1 MPVKARTQRGPFGA
15 GDQVQLT
22 DPKGRMH
29 QIVLSAGGTFHTH
42 RGSLSHDDLIGAPE
56 GSVVIASSGTAY
68 VALRPLLA
76 DYTLAMKRGATIVY
90 PKDAAQILAY
100 ADVFPGARVLEAG
113 AGSGALSCWLL
124 RAIGPDGELVSFEAR
139 PDFAEIARENVRKY
153 FGEVPPWWRLVPG
166 ELSAEVALDPSART
180 GAAYS
185 RLRRNSGNAAETSAT
200 PSPDGADSD
209 DKGEAPASSAEG
221 ADADDKEEGPTT
233 SSAEGGHRGVRG
245 VVPPGGGGVAP
256 DTMAPFAIGRNS
268 GTFDRVVLD
277 MLAPWENVA
286 GAARALIPGGL
297 ICCYVA
303 TTTQLSRVVEELR
316 AHGAFF
322 EPAAWET
329 LNRGWHVD
337 GLAVRPDHRM
347 IAHTGFLVTSRRLA
361 DGVTAPSR
369 RRRPAKGAHPEV
381 PVPPEGDAAPLG
393 ARPAPVEAGQGS
405 SPTPAEPFPA
415 AAEPAGAGAAPLEA
429 APAVLQPPEIPAPP
443 ALPADDGPLP
453 GDTDASV

>member
-1 MPVKARTQRGPFGA
+1 
-15 GDQVQLT
+15 VQLT

-29 QIVLSAGGTFHTH
+29 QIVLSPGGTFHTH
-42 RGSLSHDDLIGAPE
+42 RGALSHDDLIGQPE
-56 GSVVIASSGTAY
+56 GSLVTASSGTAY

-124 RAIGPDGELVSFEAR
+124 RAIGPDGVLVSFEAR
-139 PDFAEIARENVRKY
+139 ADFAEIARENVRKY
-153 FGEVPPWWRLVPG
+153 FGEVPRWWRLVPG
-166 ELSAEVALDPSART
+166 ELSARVALDPSLGT

-185 RLRRNSGNAAETSAT
+185 RLYRDSGEAGEAGQAEDAPSAGGGPDT
-200 PSPDGADSD
+200 GGHWGVVSPDD
-209 DKGEAPASSAEG
+209 
-221 ADADDKEEGPTT
+221 T
-233 SSAEGGHRGVRG
+233 S
-245 VVPPGGGGVAP
+245 
-256 DTMAPFAIGRNS
+256 
-268 GTFDRVVLD
+268 FDRVILD
-277 MLAPWENVA
+277 MLAPWDNVA

-316 AHGAFF
+316 AHGGFF

-347 IAHTGFLVTSRRLA
+347 IAHTGFLVTARRLA
-361 DGVTAPSR
+361 DGVTAPPR
-369 RRRPAKGAHPEV
+369 RRRPAKGAHPEAEV
-381 PVPPEGDAAPLG
+381 AGPADAPVPAADGGALADE
-393 ARPAPVEAGQGS
+393 ARPLPEALQ
-405 SPTPAEPFPA
+405 AES
-415 AAEPAGAGAAPLEA
+415 
-429 APAVLQPPEIPAPP
+429 
-443 ALPADDGPLP
+443 
-453 GDTDASV
+453 DA

>member
-1 MPVKARTQRGPFGA
+1 MKARTQRGPFAA

-29 QIVLSAGGTFHTH
+29 QIVLSPGGSFHTH
-42 RGSLSHDDLIGAPE
+42 RGALSHDDLIGQPE
-56 GSVVIASSGTAY
+56 GSVVTATSGTAY

-76 DYTLAMKRGATIVY
+76 DFTLAMKRGATIVY

-166 ELSAEVALDPSART
+166 ELSARVALDPSLGT

-185 RLRRNSGNAAETSAT
+185 RLR
-200 PSPDGADSD
+200 PDS
-209 DKGEAPASSAEG
+209 GEAAGDWPA
-221 ADADDKEEGPTT
+221 
-233 SSAEGGHRGVRG
+233 
-245 VVPPGGGGVAP
+245 
-256 DTMAPFAIGRNS
+256 

-277 MLAPWENVA
+277 MLAPWENVE

-316 AHGAFF
+316 AHGGFF

-347 IAHTGFLVTSRRLA
+347 IAPTGFLVTARRLA
-361 DGVTAPSR
+361 DGVTAPAR
-369 RRRPAKGAHPEV
+369 RRRPAKGAHPE
-381 PVPPEGDAAPLG
+381 
-393 ARPAPVEAGQGS
+393 AG
-405 SPTPAEPFPA
+405 
-415 AAEPAGAGAAPLEA
+415 PAGE
-429 APAVLQPPEIPAPP
+429 APATPPP
-443 ALPADDGPLP
+443 A
-453 GDTDASV
+453 DASPPPGVSETSAP

>member
-1 MPVKARTQRGPFGA
+1 VKARVQRGPFAA

-42 RGSLSHDDLIGAPE
+42 RGALSHDDLIGRPE
-56 GSVVIASSGTAY
+56 GSVVTASSGTAY

-124 RAIGPDGELVSFEAR
+124 RATGPDGEVVSFEAR
-139 PDFAEIARENVRKY
+139 QDFAEIARENVRKY

-166 ELSAEVALDPSART
+166 ELSARVALDPSLGT

-185 RLRRNSGNAAETSAT
+185 RLQR
-200 PSPDGADSD
+200 DSEEA
-209 DKGEAPASSAEG
+209 GEAENA
-221 ADADDKEEGPTT
+221 
-233 SSAEGGHRGVRG
+233 
-245 VVPPGGGGVAP
+245 
-256 DTMAPFAIGRNS
+256 
-268 GTFDRVVLD
+268 GTFDRVILD
-277 MLAPWENVA
+277 MLAPWDNVA
-286 GAARALIPGGL
+286 AAARALIPGGL

-303 TTTQLSRVVEELR
+303 TTTQLARVVEELR
-316 AHGAFF
+316 GHGGFF

-329 LNRGWHVD
+329 LYRGWHVD

-347 IAHTGFLVTSRRLA
+347 IGHTGFLVTARRLA
-361 DGVTAPSR
+361 DGVTAPPR
-369 RRRPAKGAHPEV
+369 RRRPAKGAHPEA
-381 PVPPEGDAAPLG
+381 EGASATDT
-393 ARPAPVEAGQGS
+393 PAP
-405 SPTPAEPFPA
+405 
-415 AAEPAGAGAAPLEA
+415 GAGA
-429 APAVLQPPEIPAPP
+429 P
-443 ALPADDGPLP
+443 ALAADGEVLAPDTPVTDERSARA
-453 GDTDASV
+453 GDA

>member
-1 MPVKARTQRGPFGA
+1 VKARTQRGPFAA
-15 GDQVQLT
+15 GEQVQLT

-42 RGSLSHDDLIGAPE
+42 RGSLSHDDLIGSPE
-56 GSVVIASSGTAY
+56 GFVVTASSGTAY

-153 FGEVPPWWRLVPG
+153 FGEVPPWWRLETG
-166 ELSAEVALDPSART
+166 ELSAAVALDPAART
-180 GAAYS
+180 SAVYA
-185 RLRRNSGNAAETSAT
+185 RLRHAARQAEEAE
-200 PSPDGADSD
+200 DAEDS
-209 DKGEAPASSAEG
+209 EAAGDAEDSEAAAPEHEQAGDPAA
-221 ADADDKEEGPTT
+221 
-233 SSAEGGHRGVRG
+233 
-245 VVPPGGGGVAP
+245 
-256 DTMAPFAIGRNS
+256 
-268 GTFDRVVLD
+268 FDRVVLD

-286 GAARALIPGGL
+286 AAARVLVPGGL

-316 AHGAFF
+316 AHGGFF

-347 IAHTGFLVTSRRLA
+347 IAHTGFLVTARRLA
-361 DGVTAPSR
+361 GGVTAPPR
-369 RRRPAKGAHPEV
+369 RRRPAKGAHPEQ
-381 PVPPEGDAAPLG
+381 AAQQ
-393 ARPAPVEAGQGS
+393 APRESGEQRADD
-405 SPTPAEPFPA
+405 
-415 AAEPAGAGAAPLEA
+415 AGASAG
-429 APAVLQPPEIPAPP
+429 
-443 ALPADDGPLP
+443 
-453 GDTDASV
+453 